1 MLYNL
6 YQFVHNSLG
15 LCFWDIPALL
25 VGVIMI
31 VVYAVHRNNQKK
43 REKNFE
49 DELEEKKK
57 AIKEGMIAG
66 GAVKA

>member
-15 LCFWDIPALL
+15 LHFWDIPALL

-31 VVYAVHRNNQKK
+31 VVFAVHRHNQKK
-43 REKNFE
+43 REKDFE
-49 DELEEKKK
+49 DELEEK
-57 AIKEGMIAG
+57 IKTIQEGASG
-66 GAVKA
+66 GNVKA